1 MLHTLPRTLAVL
13 AQVSDSSPFGGNA
26 GPDLTRYFTVC
37 GLLLAAI
44 LALAWGF
51 RKLMRG
57 ALQVKAA
64 QRSLQVLD
72 VLPLSGKHKL
82 AVVRCYDRTFAL
94 GLGEREVGLIAE
106 LDPVAA
112 PARSGTR
119 PAEFTDALDRERVRA
134 AEAESNAGGALTK
147 RALARVQSVFKS
159 GGLLG

>member
-1 MLHTLPRTLAVL
+1 MLHTLPLALALL
-13 AQVSDSSPFGGNA
+13 AQASESSPFGGNA

-37 GLLLAAI
+37 GLLLASI

-112 PARSGTR
+112 PARAGGR
-119 PAEFTDALDRERVRA
+119 PTEFADALTHERVRDA
-134 AEAESNAGGALTK
+134 ASQTGAS
-147 RALARVQSVFKS
+147 RALARVQSVFKR
-159 GGLLG
+159 GGVLG

>member
-1 MLHTLPRTLAVL
+1 MVHLFIAPL
-13 AQVSDSSPFGGNA
+13 AQASDVAPFGGTA
-26 GPDLTRYFTVC
+26 GPDLTNYFTVC

-44 LALAWGF
+44 LGLAWGF

-57 ALQVKAA
+57 AIQVRAA

-72 VLPLSGKHKL
+72 VLPLSNKHKL

-112 PARSGTR
+112 PSPTR
-119 PAEFTDALDRERVRA
+119 AGAFTEALDRERVHA
-134 AEAESNAGGALTK
+134 AEADAREPQG
-147 RALARVQSVFKS
+147 ALARVQGMLRR
-159 GGLLG
+159 GGLIG

>member
-1 MLHTLPRTLAVL
+1 MPHTCTRLLASI
-13 AQVSDSSPFGGNA
+13 AQVADGSPFGGTA

-44 LALAWGF
+44 LGLAWGF

-72 VLPLSGKHKL
+72 VLPLSNKHKL

-112 PARSGTR
+112 PARAGAR
-119 PAEFTDALDRERVRA
+119 VEFTDALDRERVHA
-134 AEAESNAGGALTK
+134 AEADARGPRG
-147 RALARVQSVFKS
+147 ALARVQGMLRR
-159 GGLLG
+159 GGMLG